1 MCPPIRTTGRARR
14 LPASRFTLPDD
25 ERRQEEGL
33 ASGPRGL
40 FGCGAGCGSF
50 VLVILFGGALSLF
63 NAVFGL
69 GASIGIPFTQS
80 NITAAGSIG
89 SKDKILDGLPT
100 YTQGRLAGN
109 QNFINNSST
118 LTVGPA
124 EGTAVLIVGKQD
136 GAPVIDLRVVL
147 R

>member
-1 MCPPIRTTGRARR
+1 M
-14 LPASRFTLPDD
+14 
-25 ERRQEEGL
+25 
-33 ASGPRGL
+33 
-40 FGCGAGCGSF
+40 
-50 VLVILFGGALSLF
+50 ILLGGALSLF
-63 NAVFGL
+63 GAVFGL
-69 GASIGIPFTQS
+69 GASIGVPFTQS

-89 SKDKILDGLPT
+89 SKEKILDGLPT

-124 EGTAVLIVGKQD
+124 EGAAILVIGKQD
-136 GAPVIDLRVVL
+136 GAPAIDLRVVL